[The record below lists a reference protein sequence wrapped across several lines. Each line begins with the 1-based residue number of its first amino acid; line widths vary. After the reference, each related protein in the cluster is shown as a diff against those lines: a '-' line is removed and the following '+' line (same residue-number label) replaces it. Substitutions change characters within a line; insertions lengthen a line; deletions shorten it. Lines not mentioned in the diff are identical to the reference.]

1 MDKVG
6 PIFEASVPA
15 LTTAVMLLFVGA
27 ITQAAFRWVLDHM
40 KSCTGNE
47 WMIVLRNGEMVKC
60 GVGLNT
66 LVWPGDNV
74 VVFPSTIHQVNFI
87 A

>member
-6 PIFEASVPA
+6 PVVEALIPA
-15 LTTAVMLLFVGA
+15 ITTAAMLLFVGA
-27 ITQAAFRWVLDHM
+27 ITLQVFKWVTDHM
-40 KSCTGNE
+40 KSCTGNK

-66 LVWPGDNV
+66 FVWPGDNV
-74 VVFPSTIHQVNFI
+74 VVFPSTIH
-87 A
+87 